1 MTNPERSPASLAP
14 TAPRGGVNPG
24 RRGVRTR
31 PLAVLGTILLA
42 GALAT
47 LTSGGQDVA
56 GARPSGT
63 LRLIVEPNRSAD
75 ARDDLEPAGDSPGDQ
90 VTSADPVFDSA
101 NRTRIGR
108 AMFLSTFEED
118 SGVLM
123 TGALRLRSGTITLAG
138 ARVNGAGNLAVTGGT
153 GTYAGARGTYREG
166 AQVQS
171 LGEDGPI
178 RLRVTIT
185 FVR

>member
-1 MTNPERSPASLAP
+1 
-14 TAPRGGVNPG
+14 
-24 RRGVRTR
+24 
-31 PLAVLGTILLA
+31 
-42 GALAT
+42 
-47 LTSGGQDVA
+47 
-56 GARPSGT
+56 
-63 LRLIVEPNRSAD
+63 
-75 ARDDLEPAGDSPGDQ
+75 
-90 VTSADPVFDSA
+90 
-101 NRTRIGR
+101 
-108 AMFLSTFEED
+108 
-118 SGVLM
+118 M

-178 RLRVTIT
+178 RRRVTIT